1 MTARGDRT
9 RASLVAATKALV
21 AEVGYHQVTTR
32 AIAKRAGVADGT
44 MYRHFPDKRSLF
56 VATVLD
62 SNRHIED
69 AMADLPSRAGTGTLG
84 GTITECLVALSTLR
98 GAVIPIEQALMSDP
112 ELLQQQSADADALSV
127 ESLGGPPQLLAAYLA
142 AEQRQGRIR
151 ATVDTAALAVLLLAA
166 LFGLALS
173 PLGRPG
179 TLEGVLA
186 EAVDMLLEG
195 VATMV

>member
-69 AMADLPSRAGTGTLG
+69 AMADLPSRAGTGTLSE
-84 GTITECLVALSTLR
+84 TISECLVALSTLR
-98 GAVIPIEQALMSDP
+98 DAVLPIEQALMSDP
-112 ELLQQQSADADALSV
+112 ELVQQQSADALSV

-151 ATVDTAALAVLLLAA
+151 ATVDTSALAVLLLAA

-186 EAVDMLLEG
+186 QAVDIILEG
-195 VATMV
+195 AADPGTA